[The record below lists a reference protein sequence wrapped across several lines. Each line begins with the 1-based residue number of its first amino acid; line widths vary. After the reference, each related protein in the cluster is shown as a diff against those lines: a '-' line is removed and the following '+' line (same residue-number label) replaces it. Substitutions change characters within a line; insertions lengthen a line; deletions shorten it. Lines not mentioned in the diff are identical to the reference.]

1 MVIGAERESQNWKLE
16 MDIRHV
22 SCGVHVHV
30 VHV

>member
-1 MVIGAERESQNWKLE
+1 MVIGAEREPELE
-16 MDIRHV
+16 TGMDIRHV